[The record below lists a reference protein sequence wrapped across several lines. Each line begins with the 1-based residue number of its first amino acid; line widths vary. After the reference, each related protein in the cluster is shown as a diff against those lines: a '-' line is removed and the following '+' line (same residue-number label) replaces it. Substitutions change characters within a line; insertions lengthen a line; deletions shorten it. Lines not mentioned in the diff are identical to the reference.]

1 MTDKEKIVLEKY
13 RAKHKKCYDCTWAKA
28 CSPTP
33 MIDVWWECELTHK
46 IVNHFRR
53 RYLCQ
58 YYTWKKENITQKTT
72 KQ

>member
-46 IVNHFRR
+46 IVKYNKSFIGK
-53 RYLCQ
+53 LFPI
-58 YYTWKKENITQKTT
+58 NIKNIF
-72 KQ
+72 